1 MAYSWIFIRPI
12 KSWSTFEK
20 KKLAKMLTKK
30 FLRAREVAFLR
41 VFKLMINKSFNQM
54 TINTIFLSYG
64 FLINLLNLELSSLIL
79 PFRML
84 ENRLMLNDRQNMR
97 SILDSELRGKF
108 RGTSKFEIFGWANNL
123 LTRSLSRLYANSQP
137 KFGKRNFLPIPGLD
151 PKRS

>member
-1 MAYSWIFIRPI
+1 
-12 KSWSTFEK
+12 
-20 KKLAKMLTKK
+20 MLTKK

-84 ENRLMLNDRQNMR
+84 ENRLMLNYRQNMR
-97 SILDSELRGKF
+97 SILDSEVRGKF
-108 RGTSKFEIFGWANNL
+108 RGTSKFEIFG
-123 LTRSLSRLYANSQP
+123 
-137 KFGKRNFLPIPGLD
+137 
-151 PKRS
+151 